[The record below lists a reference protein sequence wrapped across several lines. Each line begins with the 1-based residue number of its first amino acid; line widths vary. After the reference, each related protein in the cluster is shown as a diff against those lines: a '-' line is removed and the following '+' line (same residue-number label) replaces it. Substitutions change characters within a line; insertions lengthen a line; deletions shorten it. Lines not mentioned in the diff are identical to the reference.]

1 MIEKDPV
8 QNELACLEL
17 FRNKV
22 ESFSETDRSE
32 WIPQILRAVH
42 LPVVGQKYNLL
53 DHRNYGKPKKPY
65 FCHPVLDFIVGHSQ
79 NIPRL
84 GDLLWEAVNDNT
96 CEWHLERFCNSAL
109 LQLCK
114 WSLRCSF
121 DYKETGALP
130 NSFCIQHSK
139 EVLIKGFR
147 IVIHATPPSFGDHGK
162 QYDVESRDEVRHRRQ
177 PSKHIVEIQQR
188 SGGWTPVKTYQ
199 DGVVDEHAVD
209 DMHEHIMD
217 DDETFQVRVRQE

>member
-1 MIEKDPV
+1 MCSFRSAFVIENDPV

-17 FRNKV
+17 FRNKK
-22 ESFSETDRSE
+22 ESFSETDRRE

-42 LPVVGQKYNLL
+42 LPVVGQKYNLF
-53 DHRNYGKPKKPY
+53 DYRNYGEPKKPY

-84 GDLLWEAVNDNT
+84 GDLLSEAVNDNT

-114 WSLRCSF
+114 WRLRCDF
-121 DYKETGALP
+121 QETGELP
-130 NSFCIQHSK
+130 NAFCIQNSK

-147 IVIHATPPSFGDHGK
+147 IAIYATPPSFGDRGK
-162 QYDVESRDEVRHRRQ
+162 QYGVESRDDVRFSREVEGGPR
-177 PSKHIVEIQQR
+177 SKHTRTESLTNTLWMICTSTLWMTTRHFTLE
-188 SGGWTPVKTYQ
+188 
-199 DGVVDEHAVD
+199 
-209 DMHEHIMD
+209 
-217 DDETFQVRVRQE
+217 